1 MAGPFS
7 FPIPV
12 DPTMTLIARP
22 TLAPPCPA
30 PVRMGTQALD
40 FSSTRHIMGVLN
52 VTPDSFSD
60 GGLYD
65 EHTRAIARAL
75 EMIEQGAHI
84 IDVGGES
91 TRPGSDPVGVEE
103 ELRRVVPV
111 IEGIKARA
119 PNALISID
127 TTKALVASH
136 ACAAGAGMIN
146 DISGLMFDPDMAHV
160 AARTGAALV
169 VMHIKD
175 IPKTMQDDPTYDDVV
190 EHVRASLAHSIER
203 ATHAGVDPTQIIVDP
218 GIGFGKTVAH
228 NYELMRHIGVF
239 ADMGH
244 AVLLGVSRKSVLGA
258 TLADGRPAS
267 ERVWATAAAVSCG
280 IWSGAHM
287 VRVHDIEQMADVVK
301 VAQAFC
307 GVGDV

>member
-1 MAGPFS
+1 MS
-7 FPIPV
+7 F
-12 DPTMTLIARP
+12 IARP

-30 PVRMGTQALD
+30 PVRMGHAALD

-65 EHTRAIARAL
+65 EHARAVARAL
-75 EMIEQGAHI
+75 EMIAQGAHI

-91 TRPGSDPVGVEE
+91 TRPGSEPVSLSE

-111 IEGIKARA
+111 VRGILERA
-119 PNALISID
+119 PLALISID
-127 TTKALVASH
+127 TTKAEVAAQ

-146 DISGLMFDPDMAHV
+146 DISGLTFDPDMAQV
-160 AARTGAALV
+160 AARAGAALV

-175 IPKTMQDDPTYDDVV
+175 IPRTMQDDPTYDDVV
-190 EHVRASLAHSIER
+190 GHVRASLARSIER
-203 ATHAGVDPTQIIVDP
+203 AVRAGVDASQIIVDP

-287 VRVHDIEQMADVVK
+287 VRVHDVEQMADVVK
-301 VAQAFC
+301 IAQAFC
-307 GVGDV
+307 GVE